1 MVSRKRDPGVAIQL
15 LLTNCFCF
23 GPFFSKEK
31 GRMLTK
37 PTRKAF
43 TLIELL
49 VVIAII
55 AVLIALL
62 LPAVQQA
69 REAARR
75 TQCKNNLKQYG
86 LALHNYHDVFQTMPG
101 GTNGSGCP
109 TSSICPTRYTGRSR
123 ISAFV
128 PLLPYLDQQSLY
140 NQYSADPSAP
150 WSQSSYPGGVHPYW
164 RTRIAVLVCPSDINK
179 ILGAESSNV
188 GISSS
193 NYLFCG
199 GDNAGQMASND
210 LTTGSNTVIPI
221 RECRNIR
228 GMFGLASICRFA
240 DITDGTSNTV
250 AMSEHVT
257 PVTNTSLGYV
267 YDDGV
272 SGAGAPSA
280 CAAVYNRAKQS
291 YNDNQEEG
299 DDGWQG
305 SRWCD
310 GAALFTRFN
319 TILPP
324 NSPSC
329 LEILD
334 NEWSGGIFSASSRHV
349 GGVQV
354 LMADGAVRFVSEN
367 INAGNPGALPVT
379 SGPTPYGVWGS
390 LGTKNTGEVSGDF

>member
-1 MVSRKRDPGVAIQL
+1 
-15 LLTNCFCF
+15 
-23 GPFFSKEK
+23 
-31 GRMLTK
+31 MLKK
-37 PTRKAF
+37 PSRKAF

-75 TQCKNNLKQYG
+75 TQCKNNFKQYG
-86 LALHNYHDVFQTMPG
+86 LALHNYHDVFLTMPG

-109 TSSICPTRYTGRSR
+109 TSSICPTLTTGRSR

-128 PLLPYLDQQSLY
+128 PLLPYLDQQNLY
-140 NQYSADPSAP
+140 NLYSSAPSAP
-150 WSQSSYPGGVHPYW
+150 WSQSSFPGGVHPYW
-164 RTRIAVLVCPSDINK
+164 QTRIALLSCPTDINK
-179 ILGAESSNV
+179 ILDASSGNHD
-188 GISSS
+188 ISSS

-199 GDNAGQMASND
+199 GDNAQQMASND
-210 LTTGSNTVIPI
+210 LTTGSNTVLPI
-221 RECRNIR
+221 RECRSIR
-228 GMFGLASICRFA
+228 GMFGLASVCRIG
-240 DITDGTSNTV
+240 DITDGTSNTI

-257 PVTNTSLGYV
+257 PETNTSLGYV

-272 SGAGAPSA
+272 SGAGAPSL
-280 CAAVYNRAKQS
+280 CAAVYNRS
-291 YNDNQEEG
+291 TRMYNGNQEEG

-305 SRWCD
+305 ARWCD

-329 LEILD
+329 LELLD
-334 NEWSGGIFSASSRHV
+334 NEWSGGIFSASSRHA
-349 GGVQV
+349 GGVNV
-354 LMADGAVRFVSEN
+354 LMADGSVRFASEN
-367 INAGNPGALPVT
+367 IDAGNPGALPVI
-379 SGPTPYGVWGS
+379 SGVSPYGVWGA
-390 LGTKNTGEVSGDF
+390 LGTKNAGEVNGQF